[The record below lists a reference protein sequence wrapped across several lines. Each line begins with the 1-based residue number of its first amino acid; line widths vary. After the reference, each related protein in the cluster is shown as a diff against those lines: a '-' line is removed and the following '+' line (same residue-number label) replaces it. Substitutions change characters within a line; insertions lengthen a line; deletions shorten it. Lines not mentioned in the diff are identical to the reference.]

1 MISHRTVLVAL
12 FCLAWILP
20 GLIGH
25 DPWKPDEAYTF
36 GVVYDMLKGGSWVVP
51 TLAGEPFLDKPPLA
65 YLAAAA
71 SAQLFSFALPL
82 HDAAR
87 LATGFWIAL
96 TFAFTAVV
104 GRELYG
110 TRYGAVSALLL
121 LGCFGLVV
129 RSHQLITDVAMLGG
143 FAMAYYGWAL
153 ALRRP
158 AAGGFWIGTGIGVGF
173 LANGLLAPAILAL
186 IAVLLPVVSRDWRGR
201 GYAVSALVAAGAAA
215 PWLLIWPLLLYLR
228 SEALFEAW
236 LWDANVG
243 RYFGKTDLVPD
254 IGTVHY
260 LRILPWYA
268 WPVWALV
275 LWVLWRERLAG
286 MRKPAIVLPLVG
298 FLVTF
303 GVLSGSADARELYA
317 LPLLLPLSLLAVP
330 APETLRRG
338 AANAWYWFSTMG
350 FTFFVAACWFY
361 WSGLELGIP
370 ARLHEHLHRI
380 GPGYE
385 PGFKWLP
392 FSLGLAYTL
401 AWFAVLFSFKR
412 SPMRPVVVW
421 AAGITTIWA
430 LTATL
435 FVGWLD
441 TAKSYRAMIASMQQ
455 ALPRK
460 YDCMSSRELGEPQ
473 RALLHYFAA
482 IITHREEVPERRRNC
497 ELLLVQGKTQEE
509 LAPRGAWRKI
519 WEGARP
525 GDKDERYRL
534 YQRSD
539 IKKPKS

>member
-1 MISHRTVLVAL
+1 MISQRNLLVAL

-65 YLAAAA
+65 YLIAAA

-87 LATGFWIAL
+87 LATGFWMAL
-96 TFAFTAVV
+96 TFAFTAVA
-104 GRELYG
+104 GREFYG

-129 RSHQLITDVAMLGG
+129 RSHQLITDVAMLAG
-143 FAMAYYGWAL
+143 FAIAYYGFAL
-153 ALRRP
+153 SLRRP
-158 AAGGFWIGTGIGVGF
+158 AAGGAWIGTGAGVAF
-173 LANGLLAPAILAL
+173 LANGLLAPAILVL
-186 IAVLLPVVSRDWRGR
+186 IALLLPVVSRDWRSR
-201 GYAVSALVAAGAAA
+201 GYATSALIGTGAAA
-215 PWLLIWPLLLYLR
+215 PWLLAWPLLLYLR

-243 RYFGKTDLVPD
+243 SYFGRTEPVPD

-268 WPVWALV
+268 WPVWALA

-286 MRKPAIVLPLVG
+286 LRKPAIVLPLVG

-303 GVLSGSADARELYA
+303 AVLSGSADARELYA

-338 AANAWYWFSTMG
+338 AATAWYWFSAMA
-350 FTFFVAACWFY
+350 FTFFAVAFWFY
-361 WSGLELGIP
+361 WGALELGVP
-370 ARLHEHLHRI
+370 ARLHQHLHTIR
-380 GPGYE
+380 PGYDF
-385 PGFKWLP
+385 GFRWLP
-392 FSLGLAYTL
+392 FTLGLAYTL
-401 AWFAVLFSFKR
+401 AWFAVLASFKR

-421 AAGITTIWA
+421 AAGMTMVWA
-430 LTATL
+430 LTTTL
-435 FVGWLD
+435 FIGWLD
-441 TAKSYRAMIASMQQ
+441 TAKSYRSMIADMGR
-455 ALPRK
+455 ALPGNYR
-460 YDCMSSRELGEPQ
+460 CVSSRDLGEPQ
-473 RALLHYFAA
+473 RALLHYFAG
-482 IITHREEVPERRRNC
+482 IITFREEIPARRRDC
-497 ELLLVQGKTQEE
+497 DLLLVQGKPLDENVIAE
-509 LAPRGAWRKI
+509 PWKKI
-519 WEGARP
+519 WEGHRP

-534 YQRSD
+534 YQRQE
-539 IKKPKS
+539 KR

>member
-36 GVVYDMLKGGSWVVP
+36 GVVYGILKGGSWVVP
-51 TLAGEPFLDKPPLA
+51 ALAGEPFLDKPPLA
-65 YLAAAA
+65 YLVAAA
-71 SAQLFSFALPL
+71 SAQVFSAILPL

-87 LATGFWIAL
+87 LATGFWMAL
-96 TFAFTAVV
+96 TFAFTAVT
-104 GRELYG
+104 GREFHG

-129 RSHQLITDVAMLGG
+129 RSHQLITDVAMLAG
-143 FAMAYYGWAL
+143 FAIAYYGFAL
-153 ALRRP
+153 SLRRP
-158 AAGGFWIGTGIGVGF
+158 AAGGAWIGTGAGIAF

-186 IAVLLPVVSRDWRGR
+186 IALLLPVVSRGWRGR
-201 GYAVSALVAAGAAA
+201 GYAGSMLIAAGAAA

-236 LWDANVG
+236 LWDENIG
-243 RYFGKTDLVPD
+243 RYFGKTELVPD

-286 MRKPAIVLPLVG
+286 LRKPAIVLPLVG
-298 FLVTF
+298 FLVTL

-338 AANAWYWFSTMG
+338 AANAWYWFSAMT
-350 FTFFVAACWFY
+350 FTFFVAVFWFY

-380 GPGYE
+380 RPGYE

-392 FSLGLAYTL
+392 FSLALAYTL

-421 AAGITTIWA
+421 AAGMTAAWA
-430 LTATL
+430 LTAIL
-435 FVGWLD
+435 FIGWVD
-441 TAKSYRAMIASMQQ
+441 NAKSYRSMIAGMTAAMPKQY
-455 ALPRK
+455 R
-460 YDCMSSRELGEPQ
+460 CVSSRELGEPQ
-473 RALLHYFAA
+473 RALLHYFAG
-482 IITHREEVPERRRNC
+482 IITEREEGIARSPNC
-497 ELLLVQGKTQEE
+497 DLLLVQSKPQEE
-509 LAPRGAWRKI
+509 LAPRGPWKKI
-519 WEGARP
+519 WEGNRP

-534 YQRSD
+534 YQRQ
-539 IKKPKS
+539 KK